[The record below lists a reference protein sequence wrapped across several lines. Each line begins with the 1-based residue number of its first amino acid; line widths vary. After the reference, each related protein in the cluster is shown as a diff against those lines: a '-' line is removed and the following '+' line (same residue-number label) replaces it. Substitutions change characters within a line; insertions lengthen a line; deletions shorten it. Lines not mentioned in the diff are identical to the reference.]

1 MQMLQQFKSEITR
14 LQYPHSKRYEEDVVR
29 AYGQDS
35 TMAKDAKIWA
45 AKIAMTFAG
54 HAKVL
59 EEVSIFYARNKG
71 KAEVR
76 NFEKK
81 LLEWAKTFVS

>member
-1 MQMLQQFKSEITR
+1 MLQQFKSEITR
-14 LQYPHSKRYEEDVVR
+14 LQYPHSKRYEEDAVK
-29 AYGQDS
+29 AFGLDS

-45 AKIAMTFAG
+45 AKIARAFDG

-59 EEVSIFYARNKG
+59 EKVSLFYASNKG

-81 LLEWAKTFVS
+81 LLEWAKIFVS

>member
-1 MQMLQQFKSEITR
+1 
-14 LQYPHSKRYEEDVVR
+14 
-29 AYGQDS
+29 
-35 TMAKDAKIWA
+35 MAKDAKIWA
-45 AKIAMTFAG
+45 AKIAMAFAG
-54 HAKVL
+54 YTKVF
-59 EEVSIFYARNKG
+59 EEMSLFYASNAG

>member
-1 MQMLQQFKSEITR
+1 
-14 LQYPHSKRYEEDVVR
+14 
-29 AYGQDS
+29 
-35 TMAKDAKIWA
+35 
-45 AKIAMTFAG
+45 MTFAG
-54 HAKVL
+54 HAELL
-59 EEVSIFYARNKG
+59 EGVSLFYASNKG

>member
-1 MQMLQQFKSEITR
+1 
-14 LQYPHSKRYEEDVVR
+14 
-29 AYGQDS
+29 
-35 TMAKDAKIWA
+35 MAKDAKIWA
-45 AKIAMTFAG
+45 AKITMTFAG

-59 EEVSIFYARNKG
+59 EKVLLFYASNEG

>member
-1 MQMLQQFKSEITR
+1 MLQQFKSEITR
-14 LQYPHSKRYEEDVVR
+14 LQYLHSKRYEEDAVR
-29 AYGQDS
+29 AFGQDS

-54 HAKVL
+54 HAELL
-59 EEVSIFYARNKG
+59 EGVSLFYASNEG